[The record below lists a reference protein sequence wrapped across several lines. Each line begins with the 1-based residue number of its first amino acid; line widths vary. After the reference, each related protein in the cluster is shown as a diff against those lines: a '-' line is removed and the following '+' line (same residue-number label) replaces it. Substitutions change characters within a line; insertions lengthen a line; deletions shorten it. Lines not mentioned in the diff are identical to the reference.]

1 MNDRIAKLYDECIVL
16 ENGQDYVAGELDVAK
31 FVNLVESEVF
41 LEGYYAGLSDC
52 LQNGL
57 QWALNWL
64 EDQEIDEK

>member
-1 MNDRIAKLYDECIVL
+1 MNKRIQELYDECVVL

-41 LEGYYAGLSDC
+41 LDGYYAGLSDC

-64 EDQEIDEK
+64 EDQETDEK